1 MPCALVTPL
10 AGSVLVYAA
19 SASARTCA
27 VTVQVPPPAATVP
40 PTYSSLCGETPVL
53 AVAVPLTP
61 PSHSGA
67 PTLNSSRFAEGKLS
81 LNAVLVRS
89 TAPLLVMVMVI
100 VAAAP
105 TGTVVGLNVL
115 VMDTG
120 ADTVSERLKAALVKP
135 RVLPMAP
142 AGNVLL

>member
-1 MPCALVTPL
+1 M
-10 AGSVLVYAA
+10 
-19 SASARTCA
+19 
-27 VTVQVPPPAATVP
+27 
-40 PTYSSLCGETPVL
+40 L

-81 LNAVLVRS
+81 LNAVLVKS
-89 TAPLLVMVMVI
+89 TAPLFLMVMVI

-120 ADTVSERLKAALVKP
+120 ADTVSERLNAALVKP

-142 AGNVLL
+142 AGTVLL